1 MISILIHCIIAS
13 SATSNFSQFLIS
25 IDVYRRLVNLLKL
38 SFKHN
43 ADAHGR
49 IFSLLAV
56 LIFDLAD
63 THQLSYTVNNC
74 LSITSCIGVI
84 SLLLHQPYS
93 YCKSSTINSRDSESN
108 CLSVPNKLV
117 IVY

>member
-63 THQLSYTVNNC
+63 THQQFELIDLAVIYCQQLPFNNFMYWCHITPPTSTV
-74 LSITSCIGVI
+74 
-84 SLLLHQPYS
+84 
-93 YCKSSTINSRDSESN
+93 
-108 CLSVPNKLV
+108 
-117 IVY
+117 